1 MPGYIA
7 RQDALKALGI
17 DEVIVFCVND
27 AAVMTAWAENQGVP
41 EDGIITLMG
50 DPYSELT
57 SKLGMELEHSGP
69 KELGLVD
76 RCKRHALFVVDGVVK
91 IVRIAERED
100 DPAGDEYPDSTL
112 AEAMIEAI
120 KELKNTKEE
129 L

>member
-7 RQDALKALGI
+7 KQDALKALGV

-27 AAVMTAWAENQGVP
+27 AAVMSAWAENQGVP

-50 DPYSELT
+50 DPYAELT
-57 SKLGMELEHSGP
+57 SKLGMELEHAGP

-91 IVRIAERED
+91 IIRIAERED

-120 KELKNTKEE
+120 KELKATKEE